1 MFEKSLQFFIH
12 EMAELKRT
20 EMQPYLLNH
29 LPAFQESQY
38 NFWLGSFVSA
48 AVRQNRTTH
57 SKNDLNVR

>member
-1 MFEKSLQFFIH
+1 MR

-20 EMQPYLLNH
+20 EMQLYLLNH

-57 SKNDLNVR
+57 AKNDLNVR